1 MSKSKIITY
10 DLCEPNQN
18 YDDLYAYIKSLGRW
32 ARITESVWLVVT
44 ENSCEEIRNS
54 INKITDS
61 DDRVFVGELN
71 GTAAWRNTICKSDAL
86 KERL

>member
-10 DLCEPNQN
+10 DLCKPDKN
-18 YDDLYAYIKSLGRW
+18 YDELYKYIKSLGSWVRV
-32 ARITESVWLVVT
+32 TESVWIVLS
-44 ENSCEEIRNS
+44 ESSCEEIRNR

-71 GTAAWRNTICKSDAL
+71 GVAAWRNTICKSESL